1 MPLILLLLLVV
12 LGVVLLS
19 FVLLP
24 VSLWARYRSG
34 RARRRVQG
42 WVVRTNAWLFA
53 VSALVFLGSAWI
65 VGWWLPQ
72 APRDALLGLLA
83 GVAIGIVGLWLTR
96 FEHDP
101 QGYFFTPNR
110 WLVLA
115 LILVVVTRI
124 VAGLWL
130 TAAPML
136 GVAIPF
142 ESEALKGGWLAIAGL
157 LLGYHGSYAWGLRAR
172 LPAKVATR

>member
-1 MPLILLLLLVV
+1 MPLILLLVLVV

-34 RARRRVQG
+34 RARRRAQG

-53 VSALVFLGSAWI
+53 LSALLFLGSAWV

-72 APRDALLGLLA
+72 APRDALFGLLA
-83 GVAIGIVGLWLTR
+83 GIAVGVVGLWLTR
-96 FEHDP
+96 FEHDA

-115 LILVVVTRI
+115 LVLVVLARI
-124 VAGLWL
+124 AAGLWL

-136 GVAIPF
+136 GIEDGAG
-142 ESEALKGGWLAIAGL
+142 SEWMKAGGWLGIAGL

-172 LPAKVATR
+172 LPASIAR